1 MALVFIEPVGAE
13 PQAHLTFLRPRV
25 IWLRSAMPQM
35 PCPVCG
41 TTTPCLLEGIS
52 ADAEVKYYRCPSC
65 AHVWT
70 VLSQEA

>member
-1 MALVFIEPVGAE
+1 
-13 PQAHLTFLRPRV
+13 
-25 IWLRSAMPQM
+25 MPQM

-41 TTTPCLLEGIS
+41 TTTPRLLEGIS

-70 VLSQEA
+70 VSKRDPSLITHVTPVPHQS